1 MNIKIL
7 LKMKEMRNYYNYF
20 SSNNDVSF
28 RDELIKITN
37 CDNIEYSEEELLLM
51 EQYIK
56 SDNPNK
62 IIKEL
67 LITEYAKMDSK
78 KIIENI
84 FELAKEDY
92 LDKEIL
98 EAIPTNIDILDYVE
112 LNNKKINLKI
122 FTSIEPERIIEYI
135 NKDKSNKKNILKLLS
150 ELGPI
155 DQKQYQSYSIIKAH
169 EILNKLTSDEDRTSM
184 ILLMNFNDDLKREL
198 LHTVKNS
205 YYRNLIVKQT
215 SEYNFKIT
223 ELLDDIDEFKNI
235 KQNFEK
241 IEDEEERSKFICDVE
256 NHSIRL
262 ELLNSIKLRKN
273 RDIVINGFENEIDP
287 RIKLQVELV
296 QQMIREFFED
306 ELDNGLDDEKK
317 EKMNII
323 FNKADVSFKKIDG
336 GCNRNCKSCIWLY

>member
-1 MNIKIL
+1 
-7 LKMKEMRNYYNYF
+7 MKEMRNYYNYF

-37 CDNIEYSEEELLLM
+37 YDNIEYSEEELLLM

-67 LITEYAKMDSK
+67 LITEYAKMDPK

-112 LNNKKINLKI
+112 LNNKKINLEI
-122 FTSIEPERIIEYI
+122 FKSIEPERIIEYI

-155 DQKQYQSYSIIKAH
+155 GQKQYQSYSIIKAH

-223 ELLDDIDEFKNI
+223 ELLDEIDEFKNI

-273 RDIVINGFENEIDP
+273 RDIVVNGFKNEIDP

-336 GCNRNCKSCIWLY
+336 GCNRNCKSSI

>member
-1 MNIKIL
+1 
-7 LKMKEMRNYYNYF
+7 MRNYYNYF

-37 CDNIEYSEEELLLM
+37 YDNIEYSEEELLLM

-67 LITEYAKMDSK
+67 LITEYAKMDPK

-112 LNNKKINLKI
+112 LNNKKINLEI
-122 FTSIEPERIIEYI
+122 FKSIEPERIIEYI

-155 DQKQYQSYSIIKAH
+155 DQKQYQNYSIIKAH

-336 GCNRNCKSCIWLY
+336 GCNRNCKSCI

>member
-37 CDNIEYSEEELLLM
+37 YDNIEYSEEELLLM

-67 LITEYAKMDSK
+67 LITEYAKMDPK

-112 LNNKKINLKI
+112 LNNKKINLEI
-122 FTSIEPERIIEYI
+122 FKSIEPERIIEYI

-336 GCNRNCKSCIWLY
+336 GCNRNCKSCI

>member
-1 MNIKIL
+1 
-7 LKMKEMRNYYNYF
+7 MKEMRNYYNYF

-67 LITEYAKMDSK
+67 LITEYAKMDPK

-92 LDKEIL
+92 LDEEIL

-112 LNNKKINLKI
+112 LNNKKINLEI
-122 FTSIEPERIIEYI
+122 FKSIEPERIIEYI

-336 GCNRNCKSCIWLY
+336 GCNRNCKSCI

>member
-1 MNIKIL
+1 
-7 LKMKEMRNYYNYF
+7 MRNYYNYF

-37 CDNIEYSEEELLLM
+37 YDNIEYSEEELLLM

-67 LITEYAKMDSK
+67 LITEYARMDPK

-112 LNNKKINLKI
+112 LNNKKINLEI
-122 FTSIEPERIIEYI
+122 FKSIEPERIIEYI

-155 DQKQYQSYSIIKAH
+155 GQKQYQSYSIIKAY

-273 RDIVINGFENEIDP
+273 RDIVVNGFENEIDP

-296 QQMIREFFED
+296 QQMVREFFED

-336 GCNRNCKSCIWLY
+336 GCNRNCKSSI

>member
-37 CDNIEYSEEELLLM
+37 YDNIEYSEEELLLM

-67 LITEYAKMDSK
+67 LITEYARMDPK

-112 LNNKKINLKI
+112 LNNKKINLEI
-122 FTSIEPERIIEYI
+122 FKSIEPERIIEYI

-155 DQKQYQSYSIIKAH
+155 GQKQYQSYSIIKAY

-223 ELLDDIDEFKNI
+223 ELLDEMDEFKNI

-336 GCNRNCKSCIWLY
+336 GCNRNCKSSI

>member
-37 CDNIEYSEEELLLM
+37 YDNIEYSEEELLLM

-56 SDNPNK
+56 SDNPNR

-67 LITEYAKMDSK
+67 LITEYARMDPK

-112 LNNKKINLKI
+112 LNNKKINLEI
-122 FTSIEPERIIEYI
+122 FKSIEPERIIEYI

-155 DQKQYQSYSIIKAH
+155 QYQSYSIIKAH

-223 ELLDDIDEFKNI
+223 ELLDDIYEFKNI

-273 RDIVINGFENEIDP
+273 RDIVVNGFENEIDP

-336 GCNRNCKSCIWLY
+336 GCNRNCKSSI

>member
-1 MNIKIL
+1 
-7 LKMKEMRNYYNYF
+7 MKEMRNYYNYF

-37 CDNIEYSEEELLLM
+37 YDNIEYSEEELLLM

-67 LITEYAKMDSK
+67 LITEYAKMDPK

-112 LNNKKINLKI
+112 LNNKKINLEI
-122 FTSIEPERIIEYI
+122 FKSIEPERIIEYI

-155 DQKQYQSYSIIKAH
+155 DQKQYQNYSIIKAH

-336 GCNRNCKSCIWLY
+336 GCNRNCKSCI

>member
-37 CDNIEYSEEELLLM
+37 YDNIEYSEEELLLM

-67 LITEYAKMDSK
+67 LITEYAKMDPK

-112 LNNKKINLKI
+112 LNNKKINLEI
-122 FTSIEPERIIEYI
+122 FKSIEPERIIEYI
-135 NKDKSNKKNILKLLS
+135 NKDKSNKKNILKLLL

-336 GCNRNCKSCIWLY
+336 GCNRNCKSCI

>member
-37 CDNIEYSEEELLLM
+37 YDNIEYSEEELLLM

-67 LITEYAKMDSK
+67 LITEYAKMDPK

-122 FTSIEPERIIEYI
+122 FKSIEPERIIEYI

-336 GCNRNCKSCIWLY
+336 GCNRNCKSCI

>member
-37 CDNIEYSEEELLLM
+37 YDNIEYSEEELLLM

-67 LITEYAKMDSK
+67 LITEYARMDPK

-155 DQKQYQSYSIIKAH
+155 GQKQYQSYSIIKAY

-273 RDIVINGFENEIDP
+273 RDIVVNGFENEIDP

-336 GCNRNCKSCIWLY
+336 GCNRNCKSSI

>member
-1 MNIKIL
+1 
-7 LKMKEMRNYYNYF
+7 MKEMRNYYNYF

-37 CDNIEYSEEELLLM
+37 YDNIEYSEEELLLM

-67 LITEYAKMDSK
+67 LITEYAKMDPK

-112 LNNKKINLKI
+112 LNNKKINLEI
-122 FTSIEPERIIEYI
+122 FKSIEPERIIKYI
-135 NKDKSNKKNILKLLS
+135 NKDESNKKNILKLLS

-184 ILLMNFNDDLKREL
+184 ILLMNFNDDLKRKL

-223 ELLDDIDEFKNI
+223 ELLDEIDEFKNI
-235 KQNFEK
+235 KQKFEK

-273 RDIVINGFENEIDP
+273 RDIVVNGFKNEIDP

-296 QQMIREFFED
+296 QQMVREFFED

-336 GCNRNCKSCIWLY
+336 GCNRNCKSSI

>member
-37 CDNIEYSEEELLLM
+37 YDNIEYSEEELLLM

-67 LITEYAKMDSK
+67 LITEYAKMDPK

-112 LNNKKINLKI
+112 LNNKKINLEI
-122 FTSIEPERIIEYI
+122 FKSIEPERIIKYI
-135 NKDKSNKKNILKLLS
+135 NKDESNKKNILKLLS

-223 ELLDDIDEFKNI
+223 ELLDEIDEFKNI

-273 RDIVINGFENEIDP
+273 RDIVVNGFKNEIDP

-296 QQMIREFFED
+296 QQMVREFFED

-323 FNKADVSFKKIDG
+323 FNKADVSLKKIDG
-336 GCNRNCKSCIWLY
+336 GCNRNCKSSI

>member
-37 CDNIEYSEEELLLM
+37 YDNIEYSEEELLLM

-67 LITEYAKMDSK
+67 LITEYAKMDPK

-112 LNNKKINLKI
+112 LNNKKINLEI
-122 FTSIEPERIIEYI
+122 FKSIEPERIIEYI

-155 DQKQYQSYSIIKAH
+155 DQKQYQNYSIIKAH

-323 FNKADVSFKKIDG
+323 FNKADVSLKKIDG
-336 GCNRNCKSCIWLY
+336 GCNRNCKSCI

>member
-37 CDNIEYSEEELLLM
+37 YDNIEYSEEELLLM

-67 LITEYAKMDSK
+67 LITEYARMDPK

-122 FTSIEPERIIEYI
+122 FKSIEPERIIEYI

-155 DQKQYQSYSIIKAH
+155 GQKQYQSYSIIKAY

-184 ILLMNFNDDLKREL
+184 ILLMNFNDNLKREL

-223 ELLDDIDEFKNI
+223 ELLDDIDEFNNI

-273 RDIVINGFENEIDP
+273 RDIVVNGFENEIDP

-336 GCNRNCKSCIWLY
+336 GCNRNCKSSI

>member
-20 SSNNDVSF
+20 TSNNDVSF

-37 CDNIEYSEEELLLM
+37 YDNIEYSEEELLLM

-67 LITEYAKMDSK
+67 LITEYARMDPK

-122 FTSIEPERIIEYI
+122 FTSIELERIIEYI

-336 GCNRNCKSCIWLY
+336 GCNRNCKSCI

>member
-20 SSNNDVSF
+20 LSNNDVSF

-37 CDNIEYSEEELLLM
+37 YDNIEYSEEELLLM

-67 LITEYAKMDSK
+67 LITEYARMDPK

-112 LNNKKINLKI
+112 LNNKKINLEI
-122 FTSIEPERIIEYI
+122 FKSIEPERIIEYI

-155 DQKQYQSYSIIKAH
+155 GQKQYQSYSIIKAY

-273 RDIVINGFENEIDP
+273 RDIVVNGFENEIDP

-336 GCNRNCKSCIWLY
+336 GCNRNCKSSI

>member
-1 MNIKIL
+1 
-7 LKMKEMRNYYNYF
+7 MKEMRNYYNYF

-37 CDNIEYSEEELLLM
+37 YDNIEYSEEELLLM

-67 LITEYAKMDSK
+67 LITEYAKMDPK

-112 LNNKKINLKI
+112 LNNKKINLEI
-122 FTSIEPERIIEYI
+122 FKSIEPERIIKYI
-135 NKDKSNKKNILKLLS
+135 NKDESNKKNILKLLS

-155 DQKQYQSYSIIKAH
+155 GQKQYQSYSIIKAH

-223 ELLDDIDEFKNI
+223 ELLDEIDEFKNI

-273 RDIVINGFENEIDP
+273 RDIVVNGFKNEIDP

-296 QQMIREFFED
+296 QQMVREFFED

-336 GCNRNCKSCIWLY
+336 GCNRNCKSSI

>member
-37 CDNIEYSEEELLLM
+37 YDNIEYSEEELLLM

-67 LITEYAKMDSK
+67 LITEYAKMDPK

-184 ILLMNFNDDLKREL
+184 ILLMNFNDNLKREL

-223 ELLDDIDEFKNI
+223 ELLDDIDEFNNI

-256 NHSIRL
+256 NHTIRL

-273 RDIVINGFENEIDP
+273 RDIVVNGFENEIDP

-336 GCNRNCKSCIWLY
+336 GCNRNCK

>member
-37 CDNIEYSEEELLLM
+37 YDNIEYSEEELLLM

-67 LITEYAKMDSK
+67 LITEYAKMDPK

-112 LNNKKINLKI
+112 LNNKKINLEI
-122 FTSIEPERIIEYI
+122 FKSIEPERIIEYI

-155 DQKQYQSYSIIKAH
+155 DQKQYQNYSIIKAH

-336 GCNRNCKSCIWLY
+336 GCNRNCKSCI

>member
-7 LKMKEMRNYYNYF
+7 LKMKEIRNYYNYF

-37 CDNIEYSEEELLLM
+37 YDNIEYSEEELLLM

-67 LITEYAKMDSK
+67 LITEYARMDPK

-112 LNNKKINLKI
+112 LNNKKINLEI
-122 FTSIEPERIIEYI
+122 FKSIEPERIIEYI

-262 ELLNSIKLRKN
+262 ELLNSIKLIKN

-336 GCNRNCKSCIWLY
+336 GCNRNCKSCI

>member
-7 LKMKEMRNYYNYF
+7 LKMKEIRNYYNYF

-37 CDNIEYSEEELLLM
+37 YDNIEYSEEELLLM

-67 LITEYAKMDSK
+67 LITEYAKMDPK

-122 FTSIEPERIIEYI
+122 FKSIELERIIEYI

-155 DQKQYQSYSIIKAH
+155 DQEQYQSYSIIKAH

-205 YYRNLIVKQT
+205 YYRNLIVKQI

-273 RDIVINGFENEIDP
+273 RDIVVNGFENEIDP

-306 ELDNGLDDEKK
+306 ELDNGLDDENK

-336 GCNRNCKSCIWLY
+336 GCNRNCKSSI

>member
-1 MNIKIL
+1 
-7 LKMKEMRNYYNYF
+7 MKEMRNYYNYF

-37 CDNIEYSEEELLLM
+37 YDNIEYSEEELLLM

-67 LITEYAKMDSK
+67 LITEYAKMDPK

-112 LNNKKINLKI
+112 LNNKKINLEI
-122 FTSIEPERIIEYI
+122 FKSIEPERIIEYI

-155 DQKQYQSYSIIKAH
+155 GQKQYQSYSIIKAH

-273 RDIVINGFENEIDP
+273 RDIVVNGFENEIDP

-336 GCNRNCKSCIWLY
+336 GCNRNCKSSI

>member
-7 LKMKEMRNYYNYF
+7 LKMKEMRDYYNYF
-20 SSNNDVSF
+20 TSNNDVSF

-37 CDNIEYSEEELLLM
+37 YDNIEYSEEELLLM

-67 LITEYAKMDSK
+67 LITEYARMDPK

-122 FTSIEPERIIEYI
+122 FKSIEPERIIEYI

-184 ILLMNFNDDLKREL
+184 ILLMNFNDNLKREL

-223 ELLDDIDEFKNI
+223 ELLDDIDEFNNI

-273 RDIVINGFENEIDP
+273 RDIVVNGFENEIDP

-336 GCNRNCKSCIWLY
+336 GCNRNCKSSI

>member
-7 LKMKEMRNYYNYF
+7 LKMKEIRNYYNYF

-37 CDNIEYSEEELLLM
+37 YDNIEYSEEELLLM

-67 LITEYAKMDSK
+67 LITEYARMDPK

-223 ELLDDIDEFKNI
+223 ELLDEMDEFKNI

-336 GCNRNCKSCIWLY
+336 GCNRNCKSCI

>member
-1 MNIKIL
+1 
-7 LKMKEMRNYYNYF
+7 MKEMRNYYNYF

-37 CDNIEYSEEELLLM
+37 YDNIEYSEEELLLM

-67 LITEYAKMDSK
+67 LITEYAKMNPK

-122 FTSIEPERIIEYI
+122 FKSIEPERIIEYI

-184 ILLMNFNDDLKREL
+184 ILLMNFNDNLKREL

-223 ELLDDIDEFKNI
+223 ELLDDIDEFNNI

-273 RDIVINGFENEIDP
+273 RDIVVNGFENEIDP

-336 GCNRNCKSCIWLY
+336 GCNRNCKSSI

>member
-37 CDNIEYSEEELLLM
+37 YDNIEYSEEELLLM

-67 LITEYAKMDSK
+67 LITEYAKMDPK

-112 LNNKKINLKI
+112 LNNKKINLEI
-122 FTSIEPERIIEYI
+122 FKSIEPERIIKYI
-135 NKDKSNKKNILKLLS
+135 NKDESNKKNILKLLS

-169 EILNKLTSDEDRTSM
+169 EILNKLTSDENRTSM
-184 ILLMNFNDDLKREL
+184 ILLMNFNDNLKREL

-223 ELLDDIDEFKNI
+223 ELLDDIDEFNNI

-273 RDIVINGFENEIDP
+273 RDIVVNGFENEIDP

-336 GCNRNCKSCIWLY
+336 GCNRNCKSSI

>member
-1 MNIKIL
+1 
-7 LKMKEMRNYYNYF
+7 MKEIRNYYNYF

-37 CDNIEYSEEELLLM
+37 YDNIEYSEEELLLM

-67 LITEYAKMDSK
+67 LITEYAKMDPK

-112 LNNKKINLKI
+112 LNNKKINLEI
-122 FTSIEPERIIEYI
+122 FKLIEPERIIEYI
-135 NKDKSNKKNILKLLS
+135 NKDESNKKNILKLLS

-223 ELLDDIDEFKNI
+223 ELLDEIDEFKNI

-273 RDIVINGFENEIDP
+273 RDIVVNGFENEIDP

-306 ELDNGLDDEKK
+306 ELDNGLDYEKK

-336 GCNRNCKSCIWLY
+336 GCNRNCKSSI

>member
-1 MNIKIL
+1 
-7 LKMKEMRNYYNYF
+7 MKEIRNYYNYF

-37 CDNIEYSEEELLLM
+37 YDNIEYSEEELLLM

-67 LITEYAKMDSK
+67 LITEYARMDPK

-112 LNNKKINLKI
+112 LNNKKINLEI
-122 FTSIEPERIIEYI
+122 FKSIEPERIIEYI

-336 GCNRNCKSCIWLY
+336 GCNRNCKSCI

>member
-1 MNIKIL
+1 MNITIL
-7 LKMKEMRNYYNYF
+7 LKMKEIRNYYNYF

-37 CDNIEYSEEELLLM
+37 YDNIEYSEEELLLM

-67 LITEYAKMDSK
+67 LITEYARMDPK

-223 ELLDDIDEFKNI
+223 ELLDEMDEFKNI

-336 GCNRNCKSCIWLY
+336 GCNRNCKSCI

>member
-37 CDNIEYSEEELLLM
+37 YDNIEYSEEELLLM

-67 LITEYAKMDSK
+67 LITEYAKMNPK

-122 FTSIEPERIIEYI
+122 FKSIEPERIIEYI

-184 ILLMNFNDDLKREL
+184 ILLMNFNDNLKREL

-223 ELLDDIDEFKNI
+223 ELLDDIDEFNNI

-273 RDIVINGFENEIDP
+273 RDIVVNGFENEIDP

-336 GCNRNCKSCIWLY
+336 GCNRNCKSSI

>member
-37 CDNIEYSEEELLLM
+37 YDNIEYSEEELLLM

-67 LITEYAKMDSK
+67 LITEYAKMDPK

-84 FELAKEDY
+84 FELAKEDS

-112 LNNKKINLKI
+112 INNKKINLEI
-122 FTSIEPERIIEYI
+122 FKSIEPERIIEYI

-223 ELLDDIDEFKNI
+223 ELLDEIDEFKNI

-273 RDIVINGFENEIDP
+273 RDIVVNGFENEIDP

-296 QQMIREFFED
+296 QQMVREFFED

-336 GCNRNCKSCIWLY
+336 GCNRNCKSSI

>member
-1 MNIKIL
+1 
-7 LKMKEMRNYYNYF
+7 MKEMRNYYNYF

-37 CDNIEYSEEELLLM
+37 YDNIEYSEEELLLM

-67 LITEYAKMDSK
+67 LITEYAKMDPK

-112 LNNKKINLKI
+112 LNNKKINLEI
-122 FTSIEPERIIEYI
+122 FKSIEPERIIEYI

-336 GCNRNCKSCIWLY
+336 GCNRNCKSCI

>member
-1 MNIKIL
+1 
-7 LKMKEMRNYYNYF
+7 MKEMRNYYNYF

-37 CDNIEYSEEELLLM
+37 YDNIEYSEEELLLM

-67 LITEYAKMDSK
+67 LITEYARMDPK

-112 LNNKKINLKI
+112 LNNKKINLEI
-122 FTSIEPERIIEYI
+122 FKSIEPERIIEYI

-273 RDIVINGFENEIDP
+273 RDIVVNGFENEIDP

-336 GCNRNCKSCIWLY
+336 GCNRNCKSSI

>member
-67 LITEYAKMDSK
+67 LITEYARMDPK

-112 LNNKKINLKI
+112 LNNKKINLEI
-122 FTSIEPERIIEYI
+122 FKSIEPERIIEYI

-273 RDIVINGFENEIDP
+273 RDIVVNGFENEIDP

-336 GCNRNCKSCIWLY
+336 GCNRNCKSCI

>member
-1 MNIKIL
+1 
-7 LKMKEMRNYYNYF
+7 MKEIRNYYNYF

-37 CDNIEYSEEELLLM
+37 YDNIEYSEEELLLM

-67 LITEYAKMDSK
+67 LITEYARMDPK

-223 ELLDDIDEFKNI
+223 ELLDEMDEFKNI

-336 GCNRNCKSCIWLY
+336 GCNRNCKSCI

>member
-1 MNIKIL
+1 
-7 LKMKEMRNYYNYF
+7 MKEIRNYYNYF

-37 CDNIEYSEEELLLM
+37 YDNIEYSEEELLLM
-51 EQYIK
+51 EHYIK

-67 LITEYAKMDSK
+67 LITEYARMDPK

-112 LNNKKINLKI
+112 LNNKKINLEI
-122 FTSIEPERIIEYI
+122 FKSIEPERIIEYI

-323 FNKADVSFKKIDG
+323 FNKADASFKKIDG
-336 GCNRNCKSCIWLY
+336 GCNRNCKSCI

>member
-67 LITEYAKMDSK
+67 LITEYAKMDPK

-92 LDKEIL
+92 LDEEIL

-112 LNNKKINLKI
+112 LNNKKINLEI
-122 FTSIEPERIIEYI
+122 FKSIEPERIIEYI

-336 GCNRNCKSCIWLY
+336 GCNRNCKSCI

>member
-37 CDNIEYSEEELLLM
+37 YDNIEYSEEELLLM

-67 LITEYAKMDSK
+67 LITEYAKMDPK

-112 LNNKKINLKI
+112 LNNKKINLEI
-122 FTSIEPERIIEYI
+122 FKSIEPERIIEYI

-150 ELGPI
+150 ELGSI
-155 DQKQYQSYSIIKAH
+155 DQKQYQNYSIIKAH

-336 GCNRNCKSCIWLY
+336 GCNRNCKSCI

>member
-37 CDNIEYSEEELLLM
+37 YDNIEYSEEELLLM

-67 LITEYAKMDSK
+67 LITEYAKMDPK

-122 FTSIEPERIIEYI
+122 FKSIEPERIIEYI

-169 EILNKLTSDEDRTSM
+169 EILNKLTSDENRTSM
-184 ILLMNFNDDLKREL
+184 ILLMNFNDNLKREL

-223 ELLDDIDEFKNI
+223 ELLDDIDEFNNI

-273 RDIVINGFENEIDP
+273 RDIVVNGFENEIDP

-336 GCNRNCKSCIWLY
+336 GCNRNCKSSI